1 MVSRTILMPAR
12 ADATPVPNFPLA
24 SGGFHHNE
32 LSAQELFSWD
42 NPHFGD
48 RALAS
53 EVNITTT
60 GKGDTVLSPEDPT
73 VDAQD
78 PREDLVRRVVASST
92 FERSPKLR
100 AFLVYVCRCAIDNQ
114 RAAATEQQIGIHVF
128 GRPPGYNPNED
139 NIVRS
144 QARLLRLKLEHH
156 FANDGKCEPV
166 IITIPKGRYLPSFET
181 RPEPLGLQQAASSSE
196 FKGGSHTRPHIAL
209 LLTLTALVVAAAAW
223 LIAGPRSK
231 KSQASTIS
239 TTNANADLA
248 KSNTP
253 GGGNAARAL
262 PVVGEIRIAAGRAGD
277 PYVDIW
283 GRRWESDEFYEGGV
297 FNSGPQDLFPPVPDP
312 NLFKTVR
319 EGASM
324 ESVLAQSGFRYDIPV
339 PNGVYE
345 LRLYFADPIR
355 HKVVAEG
362 QDAQNVRHFQVD
374 VNGRR
379 ILSGFDAIADAGS
392 AAVDVRAFKDISPA
406 ADGKVHLE
414 FIPSAE
420 RPFVS
425 ALELTPGI
433 AGKLKP
439 IRLSARKSDF
449 VDRDGT
455 RWSGDTYYIGG
466 RDGAFTNPG
475 AGLNVPE
482 LYAAE
487 RFGNFSY
494 AVPVP
499 AGSYTVKLH
508 FMESFFGPLVPTGLC
523 RGPGCRVFDV
533 SCNGLMLLQDFDIFQ
548 AAGGAFHPV
557 VRTFNH
563 LHPNGQGK
571 LLLSFSPK
579 VNYAEVRAIEVI
591 DEGQ

>member
-1 MVSRTILMPAR
+1 
-12 ADATPVPNFPLA
+12 
-24 SGGFHHNE
+24 
-32 LSAQELFSWD
+32 
-42 NPHFGD
+42 
-48 RALAS
+48 
-53 EVNITTT
+53 
-60 GKGDTVLSPEDPT
+60 
-73 VDAQD
+73 
-78 PREDLVRRVVASST
+78 
-92 FERSPKLR
+92 
-100 AFLVYVCRCAIDNQ
+100 
-114 RAAATEQQIGIHVF
+114 
-128 GRPPGYNPNED
+128 
-139 NIVRS
+139 
-144 QARLLRLKLEHH
+144 
-156 FANDGKCEPV
+156 
-166 IITIPKGRYLPSFET
+166 
-181 RPEPLGLQQAASSSE
+181 
-196 FKGGSHTRPHIAL
+196 
-209 LLTLTALVVAAAAW
+209 
-223 LIAGPRSK
+223 
-231 KSQASTIS
+231 
-239 TTNANADLA
+239 
-248 KSNTP
+248 
-253 GGGNAARAL
+253 
-262 PVVGEIRIAAGRAGD
+262 
-277 PYVDIW
+277 
-283 GRRWESDEFYEGGV
+283 
-297 FNSGPQDLFPPVPDP
+297 
-312 NLFKTVR
+312 
-319 EGASM
+319 M

-355 HKVVAEG
+355 HKVVADG

-433 AGKLKP
+433 HGKLKP

-449 VDRDGT
+449 VDAGGT

-475 AGLNVPE
+475 AGPNVPE
-482 LYAAE
+482 LYSAE

-533 SCNGLMLLQDFDIFQ
+533 SCNGSMLLKDFDIFQ
-548 AAGGAFHPV
+548 AAGGAFRPV

>member
-1 MVSRTILMPAR
+1 V
-12 ADATPVPNFPLA
+12 
-24 SGGFHHNE
+24 
-32 LSAQELFSWD
+32 
-42 NPHFGD
+42 
-48 RALAS
+48 
-53 EVNITTT
+53 
-60 GKGDTVLSPEDPT
+60 
-73 VDAQD
+73 
-78 PREDLVRRVVASST
+78 
-92 FERSPKLR
+92 
-100 AFLVYVCRCAIDNQ
+100 
-114 RAAATEQQIGIHVF
+114 
-128 GRPPGYNPNED
+128 
-139 NIVRS
+139 
-144 QARLLRLKLEHH
+144 
-156 FANDGKCEPV
+156 
-166 IITIPKGRYLPSFET
+166 
-181 RPEPLGLQQAASSSE
+181 
-196 FKGGSHTRPHIAL
+196 
-209 LLTLTALVVAAAAW
+209 
-223 LIAGPRSK
+223 
-231 KSQASTIS
+231 
-239 TTNANADLA
+239 TN
-248 KSNTP
+248 
-253 GGGNAARAL
+253 
-262 PVVGEIRIAAGRAGD
+262 EIRIAAGRAGD

-297 FNSGPQDLFPPVPDP
+297 FNSGPQDLFPPVSDP

-339 PNGVYE
+339 PKGVYE

-355 HKVVAEG
+355 HKMVAEG
-362 QDAQNVRHFQVD
+362 HDAQNVRHFQVD

-406 ADGKVHLE
+406 TDGKVHLE

-433 AGKLKP
+433 PGKLKP
-439 IRLSARKSDF
+439 IRLSAHKSDF
-449 VDRDGT
+449 VDGDGT

-475 AGLNVPE
+475 AGLNAPE

-533 SCNGLMLLQDFDIFQ
+533 SCNGSMLLKDFDIFQ

-571 LLLSFSPK
+571 LLLAFSPK

>member
-1 MVSRTILMPAR
+1 MLTR
-12 ADATPVPNFPLA
+12 
-24 SGGFHHNE
+24 
-32 LSAQELFSWD
+32 LFSWD
-42 NPHFGD
+42 NPHPGD
-48 RALAS
+48 LALAS
-53 EVNITTT
+53 EVNIPPN
-60 GKGDTVLSPEDPT
+60 GKGDAVLSPEDPT
-73 VDAQD
+73 VEVTD
-78 PREDLVRRVVASST
+78 PREDLVRRVVSSGT

-156 FANDGKCEPV
+156 FANDGKYEPV

-181 RPEPLGLQQAASSSE
+181 RPEPLGLQQAPSSAE
-196 FKGGSHTRPHIAL
+196 FQGATYRRPYMVLLFAL
-209 LLTLTALVVAAAAW
+209 TVLVVAAAMW
-223 LIAGPRSK
+223 LIVVPRSK

-239 TTNANADLA
+239 TSNGNGNADVA
-248 KSNTP
+248 KFNPP
-253 GGGNAARAL
+253 GGGNAAGAL
-262 PVVGEIRIAAGRAGD
+262 PVAGEVRIAAGRAGD

-297 FNSGPQDLFPPVPDP
+297 FNSGTQDLFPPVPDP

-355 HKVVAEG
+355 HKVVADG

-433 AGKLKP
+433 HGKLKP

-449 VDRDGT
+449 VDAGGT

-475 AGLNVPE
+475 AGPNVPE
-482 LYAAE
+482 LYSAE

-533 SCNGLMLLQDFDIFQ
+533 SCNGSMLLKDFDIFQ
-548 AAGGAFHPV
+548 AAGGAFRPV

>member
-1 MVSRTILMPAR
+1 VST
-12 ADATPVPNFPLA
+12 DFTTTNFVLT
-24 SGGFHHNE
+24 G
-32 LSAQELFSWD
+32 LFSWD
-42 NPHFGD
+42 NPHPGD
-48 RALAS
+48 LALAS
-53 EVNITTT
+53 EVNIPPN

-73 VDAQD
+73 FEVTD
-78 PREDLVRRVVASST
+78 PREDLVRRVVSSGT
-92 FERSPKLR
+92 FEKSPKLR

-156 FANDGKCEPV
+156 FANDGKDEPV

-181 RPEPLGLQQAASSSE
+181 RPEPLGLPQAPSPSE
-196 FKGGSHTRPHIAL
+196 FQRGSRPRPQIVL
-209 LLTLTALVVAAAAW
+209 LLALIVMVFAAAVW
-223 LIAGPRSK
+223 LIVGPRSK

-239 TTNANADLA
+239 TANANVDLA
-248 KSNTP
+248 KFNTP
-253 GGGNAARAL
+253 GGGNAARAV
-262 PVVGEIRIAAGRAGD
+262 PATGEIRIAAGRAGD

-283 GRRWESDEFYEGGV
+283 GRRWESDQFYEGGV

-355 HKVVAEG
+355 HKVVADG

-379 ILSGFDAIADAGS
+379 VLSGFDAIADAGS
-392 AAVDVRAFKDISPA
+392 AAVDVRTFKDISPA
-406 ADGKVHLE
+406 VDGKVHLE

-433 AGKLKP
+433 PGKLKP

-449 VDRDGT
+449 VDAGGT

-466 RDGAFTNPG
+466 RDGSFINPG
-475 AGLNVPE
+475 AGPNVPE

-508 FMESFFGPLVPTGLC
+508 FMESFFGPLVPSGLC

-533 SCNGLMLLQDFDIFQ
+533 SCNGLMLLKDFDIFQ
-548 AAGGAFHPV
+548 AAGGAFRPV

>member
-1 MVSRTILMPAR
+1 MYKQSAQ
-12 ADATPVPNFPLA
+12 
-24 SGGFHHNE
+24 GFHVA
-32 LSAQELFSWD
+32 SASTDFNTTNLVLTRLFSWD
-42 NPHFGD
+42 NLLLGD
-48 RALAS
+48 LALAS
-53 EVNITTT
+53 EVNIPPN
-60 GKGDTVLSPEDPT
+60 GKGDAVLSPEDPT
-73 VDAQD
+73 FEVTD
-78 PREDLVRRVVASST
+78 PREDLVRRVVSSST
-92 FERSPKLR
+92 FEKSPKLR

-156 FANDGKCEPV
+156 FANDGKDEPV
-166 IITIPKGRYLPSFET
+166 MITIPKGRYLPAFET
-181 RPEPLGLQQAASSSE
+181 RPEQLGVPSPSPAEVQTGAHRRPYLSLFLGLTAM
-196 FKGGSHTRPHIAL
+196 L
-209 LLTLTALVVAAAAW
+209 LLAAAW
-223 LIAGPRSK
+223 LIVMPRLKRSH
-231 KSQASTIS
+231 ASTL
-239 TTNANADLA
+239 TTNASAEPA
-248 KSNTP
+248 KFNPPS
-253 GGGNAARAL
+253 GGGPANAM
-262 PVVGEIRIAAGRAGD
+262 PISGEIRIAAGRIGD

-283 GRRWESDEFYEGGV
+283 GHHWESDKFYDGGV
-297 FNSGPQDLFPPVPDP
+297 FNSGPPDLFPPVPDP
-312 NLFKTVR
+312 DLFKTVR

-324 ESVLAQSGFRYDIPV
+324 ESVVAQSGFRYDIPV
-339 PNGVYE
+339 PKGVYE

-355 HKVVAEG
+355 HKVVAAG

-379 ILSGFDAIADAGS
+379 ILSAFDAIADAGS

-406 ADGKVHLE
+406 TDGKVHLE

-433 AGKLKP
+433 PGRLRP
-439 IRLSARKSDF
+439 IRFSAHKSDL
-449 VDRDGT
+449 VDGDGT
-455 RWSGDTYYIGG
+455 PWSGDSYYIGG
-466 RDGAFTNPG
+466 RDSAYTNPG
-475 AGLNVPE
+475 AGPNVPE

-508 FMESFFGPLVPTGLC
+508 FMESFFGPTVPTGLC
-523 RGPGCRVFDV
+523 RGAGCRVFDV
-533 SCNGLMLLQDFDIFQ
+533 SCNGFMLLKDFDIFQ
-548 AAGGAFHPV
+548 AAGGSFRPV

-591 DEGQ
+591 DEGR